1 MFAEVS
7 GDLLRLC
14 QEMGKELGKKMQKS
28 DNEGGKGLYLQKR
41 RTTLEGKTYVNQEK
55 NVYPGADGGTAYD
68 AFRIF

>member
-1 MFAEVS
+1 MKICSLLRFVEVS

-14 QEMGKELGKKMQKS
+14 QEMGKELGKKTQKS

-55 NVYPGADGGTAYD
+55 NVP
-68 AFRIF
+68 